1 MSQIQRGLIIISSGC
16 IIYLVILW
24 LFSIK
29 LLIYHPS
36 LYTINE
42 NEYFKNCIKSKHS
55 WIKCTKYLNRIS
67 NEKIISPDSYSQ
79 RWPPPSV
86 TYLIDKRLNSFNLA
100 LQFSLAHNATD
111 SKDED
116 LYNKFADMVYNS
128 YKQEEL
134 LTGVEPEYMGSN
146 STDYSIFPQNLN
158 FSKLVYDIQNVIP
171 FPTKPINNPEM
182 FALRVPESV
191 CRSYNNE
198 LIPHLI
204 VIIKSSVYNFE
215 KRDRARR
222 TFMQKQLWPNF
233 SVQFVF
239 VLGIPMEN
247 ESNLF
252 RFDGNTYILD
262 TKWWEFSKHYGS
274 SKWSFVRQLSL
285 EVDLYD
291 DLLIGS
297 FHDTYYN
304 LTKKMIFGLRWL
316 SAFCPKQVPLYLF
329 IDDDYDL
336 VPKNVITFYYNNTED
351 YLRNMNG
358 GYIRSSRTVFRPM
371 VNETSSV
378 WAMTVKEFPWISYP
392 PYYHG
397 LTYIIGANLV
407 HRLATASAFVKEIR
421 IDDAYLG
428 ILFNKLNI
436 TLVHLNII
444 GPSLTKKDIMSGG
457 INVHY
462 KISKR
467 IMNWSSAS
475 IRIQMKLY
483 HQAVIPIIKP
493 IFIKIIKINIGIR
506 KTIYSIL
513 LILFL
518 FYSTIYIL
526 NKNNLKNFYNLKNN
540 DTICSYDKLEEITL
554 NELSWI
560 NFIYQT
566 KFINYHNFHYLKQN
580 KITNLF
586 TNLISLYHRNDK
598 IEYTTYNNKNTGLL
612 NMKLYYNIRDDNHII
627 YYFNDDYSMKN
638 KSYISHPILTRNEKG
653 QPIAYILTE
662 HYPKYFNV
670 TKALKAISSG
680 LSLKEIPCNN
690 DDLIAVRLPKCT
702 CNPCSRTRNV
712 NLVVI
717 VKSCVYCFEQRAFA
731 RMTYM
736 NKDLWKNFSVQFV
749 FTVGLP
755 TPNETNT
762 YHFDGFMTTLT
773 INSMQLS
780 NKYVSKWS
788 VAKILSNE
796 SKMHNDMLIGAFHD
810 TYFNLTSKMMLSLR
824 WATNFCIPQSPL
836 FLFIDDD
843 YLLHPNN
850 TINLIRKFNYSQL
863 KSLSAGSV
871 YFGSVDRPRNGY
883 GGRWAVSYNEY
894 PWDYYP
900 RYFLG
905 IGYFLGADVVHDA
918 SFAMPFTKQMRIDD
932 VYLGIILKRLN
943 RTLTH
948 LDNIHINPGK
958 DHLKSGTFLI
968 TRYLAENHVN
978 WTTGLIIGEKPTK
991 H

>member
-116 LYNKFADMVYNS
+116 LYNKFADM
-128 YKQEEL
+128 
-134 LTGVEPEYMGSN
+134 
-146 STDYSIFPQNLN
+146 
-158 FSKLVYDIQNVIP
+158 
-171 FPTKPINNPEM
+171 KPINNPEM

-483 HQAVIPIIKP
+483 NQAVIPIIKP

-612 NMKLYYNIRDDNHII
+612 NMKLYYNIRYDNHII

-690 DDLIAVRLPKCT
+690 DDLIAVRLPKRT
-702 CNPCSRTRNV
+702 CNPCSRTKNV

-773 INSMQLS
+773 INSMRLS

-788 VAKILSNE
+788 IAKILSNE

-863 KSLSAGSV
+863 KSLAAGSV

-978 WTTGLIIGEKPTK
+978 WTTGLITGEKPTK